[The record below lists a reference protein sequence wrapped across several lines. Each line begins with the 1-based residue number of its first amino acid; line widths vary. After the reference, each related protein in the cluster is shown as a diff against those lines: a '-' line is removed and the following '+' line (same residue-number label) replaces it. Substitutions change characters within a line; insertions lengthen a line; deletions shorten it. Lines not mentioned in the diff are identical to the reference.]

1 MPSVNCPVPGCNYAT
16 PDTEAVIVAAL
27 ITAHANSTHNGPAQA
42 GQGTTKVEKVKRPTI
57 VSSSTSEDWTY
68 FLTRW
73 NEYKQATRVA
83 GREII
88 ILLLECC
95 EEQLRK
101 DLTRSSVGPLTEK
114 TEDDILAAIK
124 SLAVRE
130 ENIMVARV
138 ALNNMHQDQ
147 DESIRAFGAR
157 LRGQAAVC
165 RYVIDCPGDEC
176 NIVVD
181 YTEQILRDV
190 LCRGIVDP
198 DIQLELLGHTNQDM
212 TLEEVF
218 HFVEAKEAG
227 KRSANRLL
235 DNQAAAIRSNYS
247 KSKRDTLKQSS
258 QTDKTDKVDKNSKCS
273 YCGTF
278 GHGTNSTSQSRR
290 NSCPAKSDNASI
302 QEESNSVFNALCAVS
317 SNASTESPI
326 AHHCY
331 DPSTNTWKKRSSKS
345 QPFIPLS
352 IQVAEEDYLQ
362 LGFKPIAFESKPIQV
377 RAMADTGCQ
386 SCLISFKHIQRL
398 GLNKKDLL
406 PTTMKLNSANNQ
418 SIKVLGAIILK
429 MSGKREDGTIKETK
443 QFVYVTNESDK
454 FFLSRGACIDL
465 GIISETFP
473 TIGESLSLADINIP
487 QDIVS
492 ECGCPR
498 RALPPPLPTE
508 LPFPATDEHRHKL
521 ENFLLEY
528 YGNSTFNT
536 CEHQSLPLME
546 APPMKLMIDPEAE
559 PVAHHSPIPV
569 PINWQDT
576 VKANLDRDVRLG
588 VIEPVPI
595 GEPVTWCHRMVVCA
609 KKNGNPRRT
618 VDFQLLNKHASRETH
633 HTQSPYHQVRSV
645 PTNKRKTASDAWNG
659 YHSVPLRE
667 EDRHLTTFITP
678 WGRYRYKTLPQGY
691 IASGDGYS
699 RRFDEIVSDFPDKIK
714 VIDDALLW
722 SEDLEASFY
731 HHSCKWLD
739 ICGKNGIIQNPSKFK
754 FGENIVEFAGFEITL
769 DSVRPAPSMLRA
781 ITDFPTPKNI
791 TDVRSWFGLIN
802 QVSYAFSM
810 TETMLPFRELLK
822 PKTPFCWTDEL
833 QHAFEQSKLH
843 IVSEI
848 EKGVKIFDK
857 GLPTCLATD
866 WSKTGVG
873 FLLYQKHCS
882 CKSIKPQCCKDGW
895 QVVLVGSR
903 FTSPAESRY
912 APVEGEA
919 LAVAYSLDRARHF
932 VLGCKELIIAVDH
945 KPLLGLFT
953 NRSLDDIPN
962 NRLEN
967 PKELTL
973 RYRFSMYHI
982 PGLKHRASD
991 ATSRYPTGDPLPEPL
1006 FLQDDIAPINVSDH
1020 TLQSIQS
1027 ITWDKVRL
1035 LSASDPEMKQL
1046 IDFIDS
1052 NMSASKN
1059 EIPASVQP
1067 FHQFIDHLSTVD
1079 GVALYKD
1086 RVIIPKQ
1093 LRQAVLIALHGAHH
1107 GVTSMTAR
1115 ADSSVFW
1122 PGISKDIVKQRNNCN
1137 HCDRIAPSQPSAPPT
1152 PLTYPEYPF
1161 QYLCGDFFHHKGH
1174 YYLVCVDRYSN
1185 WPIVEE
1191 SKEGATSL
1199 INCLR
1204 RSFVTYGIP
1213 DELSSDGGPEFTAS
1227 STETFLKNWGVKHRR
1242 SSVAFPHSNCRAEIG
1257 VKTVKRMLTDNSGPN
1272 GELDTESFQ
1281 RAMLQYRNTPNQDTK
1296 LSSAMCLFGRPI
1308 KDFIPI
1314 FPGKY
1319 LPHST
1324 WQNVL
1329 QDRENALRHRHMK
1342 IAERLEQHTR
1352 RLPPLRVGDRV
1363 RLQNQI
1369 GPHPKKWDKTGSVV
1383 EVRQHDQYVVRVDGS
1398 RRVTP
1403 RNRKFLRR
1411 YVPVHQTPQFVG
1423 NDIPVP
1429 ISPTAQQLLNTPR
1442 ETTYAPGVS
1451 PTPPARLTE
1460 QTHPSKN
1467 TSPAPSSDGSTST
1480 LDPTP
1485 TTNAQAPVLRR
1496 SSRIRKPP
1504 SYLTD
1509 FQT

>member
-88 ILLLECC
+88 IQLLECC

-147 DESIRAFGAR
+147 EESIRAFGAR

-190 LCRGIVDP
+190 FCRGIGDP

-290 NSCPAKSDNASI
+290 NSCPAFNHTCGYCHRPHHFDHVCRSKDKPKRVEKKSDNASI
-302 QEESNSVFNALCAVS
+302 QEESNSVFNTLCAVS

-362 LGFKPIAFESKPIQV
+362 LGFKPIAFESKTIQV

-406 PTTMKLNSANNQ
+406 PTTMKL
-418 SIKVLGAIILK
+418 VFT
-429 MSGKREDGTIKETK
+429 KR
-443 QFVYVTNESDK
+443 
-454 FFLSRGACIDL
+454 
-465 GIISETFP
+465 
-473 TIGESLSLADINIP
+473 
-487 QDIVS
+487 
-492 ECGCPR
+492 
-498 RALPPPLPTE
+498 
-508 LPFPATDEHRHKL
+508 
-521 ENFLLEY
+521 
-528 YGNSTFNT
+528 
-536 CEHQSLPLME
+536 
-546 APPMKLMIDPEAE
+546 
-559 PVAHHSPIPV
+559 
-569 PINWQDT
+569 
-576 VKANLDRDVRLG
+576 
-588 VIEPVPI
+588 
-595 GEPVTWCHRMVVCA
+595 
-609 KKNGNPRRT
+609 
-618 VDFQLLNKHASRETH
+618 AS
-633 HTQSPYHQVRSV
+633 
-645 PTNKRKTASDAWNG
+645 
-659 YHSVPLRE
+659 
-667 EDRHLTTFITP
+667 
-678 WGRYRYKTLPQGY
+678 
-691 IASGDGYS
+691 
-699 RRFDEIVSDFPDKIK
+699 
-714 VIDDALLW
+714 
-722 SEDLEASFY
+722 
-731 HHSCKWLD
+731 
-739 ICGKNGIIQNPSKFK
+739 
-754 FGENIVEFAGFEITL
+754 
-769 DSVRPAPSMLRA
+769 
-781 ITDFPTPKNI
+781 
-791 TDVRSWFGLIN
+791 
-802 QVSYAFSM
+802 
-810 TETMLPFRELLK
+810 
-822 PKTPFCWTDEL
+822 
-833 QHAFEQSKLH
+833 
-843 IVSEI
+843 
-848 EKGVKIFDK
+848 
-857 GLPTCLATD
+857 
-866 WSKTGVG
+866 
-873 FLLYQKHCS
+873 
-882 CKSIKPQCCKDGW
+882 
-895 QVVLVGSR
+895 VGSR

-967 PKELTL
+967 LKELTL

-991 ATSRYPTGDPLPEPL
+991 ATSRYPTGDPSPEPL
-1006 FLQDDIAPINVSDH
+1006 FLQDDIAPINVSNY

-1093 LRQAVLIALHGAHH
+1093 LRQAVLIALHAAHH

-1152 PLTYPEYPF
+1152 PLAYPEYPF

-1296 LSSAMCLFGRPI
+1296 LSPAMCLFGRPI

-1314 FPGKY
+1314 LPGKY

-1363 RLQNQI
+1363 RLQNQV

-1423 NDIPVP
+1423 SDIPVP

-1451 PTPPARLTE
+1451 PTPRARLTE

-1467 TSPAPSSDGSTST
+1467 PSAAPSSDGPTST

-1485 TTNAQAPVLRR
+1485 TTNAQAPALRR